1 MTRDSE
7 LLRSYAEKG
16 SEEAFAELVR
26 RYLNLVYSA
35 ALRQVNGDTHLAQD
49 VTQTVFADLAR
60 KAAALSQRQVLAGWL
75 FTSTHFA
82 AAKVVRT
89 ERRRQTHEQEA
100 HAMEE
105 LLRSPASGSDWE
117 TLRPVLDKVMHE
129 LKESDRNAILM
140 RYFENRQ
147 LADIGERLG
156 LSEDAAR
163 KKVDRALEKLRT
175 FLSKRGVT
183 TAAALAS
190 VLSTN
195 AVQIAP
201 MGLAATITSAS
212 LISAGAGTGTIT
224 LLKVM
229 SMTKLQ
235 ALTIGAIVVTGLV
248 TPWVLQHQS
257 QVKLR
262 QENDSLR
269 QQTAQLRSD
278 NDSLSNRLAQAASTL
293 ALGLLESRVPATR
306 STAAAPPEDLSATN
320 LYARFKDKQPK
331 LTAEQIEPYLKAN
344 GRNAASLLAA
354 YRTTGNPALLEEAM
368 QKYPNDPQ
376 VDFEAAFRSDTPAGE
391 RHQWLEAFKKAAPE
405 NALPNYL
412 SALDYFKAGQP
423 DQAVQELNAASS
435 KQPFQDY
442 TMDRI
447 QDDYEAYLSASY
459 PVAAAETVSARGLL
473 LPQLAQ
479 VKELGLDMIDLAN
492 SYRSSGDQA
501 SAQAMLQMVANLG
514 QRYGNTVAGETEV
527 SRLVGM
533 FVERSALNAMD
544 PTSPYGSDGQ
554 TVQDRMNQLS
564 QQKDVLNQLNQ
575 QAEPLLPTMS
585 DQGWISYKER
595 WKLFGEEAALR
606 WVVSTY
612 GQR

>member
-1 MTRDSE
+1 MTPDSE

-16 SEEAFAELVR
+16 SEVAFAELVR

-35 ALRQVNGDTHLAQD
+35 ALRQVNGDAHLAQD

-60 KAAALSQRQVLAGWL
+60 KAVALSQRQVLAGWL
-75 FTSTHFA
+75 YTSTHFA
-82 AAKVVRT
+82 AAKAVRT
-89 ERRRQTHEQEA
+89 ERRRQTHEQES

-105 LLRSPASGSDWE
+105 LLRNPGSGFDWE

-129 LKESDRNAILM
+129 LKESDRDAILM

-175 FLSKRGVT
+175 FLFKRGVT

-212 LISAGAGTGTIT
+212 LISAEAGTGTFT

-235 ALTIGAIVVTGLV
+235 ALTIGAIVVTGVV
-248 TPWVLQHQS
+248 TPWALQHQS
-257 QVKLR
+257 KVKLR

-293 ALGLLESRVPATR
+293 ALGLLESRIPATR
-306 STAAAPPEDLSATN
+306 STAAAPPEDLSTTN

-376 VDFEAAFRSDTPAGE
+376 VDFEAAFRSDAPAGD
-391 RHQWLEAFKKAAPE
+391 RHQWLEAFKKSAPE

-459 PVAAAETVSARGLL
+459 PVAAAETVSARGLF

-501 SAQAMLQMVANLG
+501 SAQAILQMAANLG
-514 QRYGNTVAGETEV
+514 QRYGNTIAGETEV

>member
-1 MTRDSE
+1 MTPDSE
-7 LLRSYAEKG
+7 LLRSYAEKR
-16 SEEAFAELVR
+16 SEEAFAGLVKR
-26 RYLNLVYSA
+26 HLHLVYSA
-35 ALRQVNGDTHLAQD
+35 ALRQVNGDAHLAQD
-49 VTQTVFADLAR
+49 VAQMVFADLAH
-60 KAAALSQRQVLAGWL
+60 KAAALSQHRVLAGWL
-75 FTSTHFA
+75 YTSTHFA

-89 ERRRQTHEQEA
+89 ERRRHANEQEA
-100 HAMEE
+100 KAMEE
-105 LLRSPASGSDWE
+105 LLRNPVSDFDWD
-117 TLRPVLDKVMHE
+117 TVRPVLDDAMHE
-129 LKESDRNAILM
+129 LKESDRDAILM
-140 RYFENRQ
+140 RYFENRL

-163 KKVDRALEKLRT
+163 KKVQRALEKLRT
-175 FLSKRGVT
+175 MLNKRGI
-183 TAAALAS
+183 TATATLAS
-190 VLSTN
+190 VLSTH
-195 AVQIAP
+195 AVQLAP
-201 MGLAATITSAS
+201 MGLATTLASAS
-212 LISAGAGTGTIT
+212 LLGAGTQTGAIS
-224 LLKVM
+224 LLKLM
-229 SMTKLQ
+229 TMTKLQ
-235 ALTIGAIVVTGLV
+235 TAAIGAIVVTVLV

-269 QQTAQLRSD
+269 QQTAQLRTD
-278 NDSLSNRLAQAASTL
+278 NESLSNRLAQASSTP
-293 ALGLLESRVPATR
+293 AFGSTAGTTATSPATILP
-306 STAAAPPEDLSATN
+306 AEDLSATN

-331 LTAEQIEPYLKAN
+331 LSAEQIEPYLKAN
-344 GRNAASLLAA
+344 GRNAASVLAA

-376 VDFEAAFRSDTPAGE
+376 VDFEAAFRSDAPAGE
-391 RHQWLEAFKKAAPE
+391 RRQWLEAFEKSAPE

-423 DQAVQELNAASS
+423 DQAVRELNAASA

-447 QDDYEAYLSASY
+447 QDDYEAYLSAGY
-459 PVAAAETVSARGLL
+459 PVAAAETVSSRGLF

-479 VKELGLDMIDLAN
+479 IKELGLDMIDLAN
-492 SYRSSGDQA
+492 SYRNSGDQT
-501 SAQAMLQMVANLG
+501 SAQSVLQMVANLG

-527 SRLVGM
+527 SQLVGM
-533 FVERSALNAMD
+533 FVEHSALNAMD

-554 TVQDRMNQLS
+554 TVQDRKNQLS
-564 QQKDVLNQLNQ
+564 QQKDMLNQLNQ
-575 QAEPLLPTMS
+575 QAESLLPTMS

-606 WVVSTY
+606 WVISTY

>member
-1 MTRDSE
+1 MTPDSE

-16 SEEAFAELVR
+16 SEVAFAELVR

-35 ALRQVNGDTHLAQD
+35 ALRQVNGDAHLAQD

-60 KAAALSQRQVLAGWL
+60 KAVALSQRQVLAGWL
-75 FTSTHFA
+75 YTSTHFA
-82 AAKVVRT
+82 AAKAVRT
-89 ERRRQTHEQEA
+89 ERRRQTHEQES

-105 LLRSPASGSDWE
+105 LLRNPGSGFDWE

-129 LKESDRNAILM
+129 LKESDRDAILM

-175 FLSKRGVT
+175 FLFKRGVT

-212 LISAGAGTGTIT
+212 LISAEAGTGTFT

-235 ALTIGAIVVTGLV
+235 ALTIGAIVVTGVV
-248 TPWVLQHQS
+248 TPWALQHQS
-257 QVKLR
+257 KVKLR

-293 ALGLLESRVPATR
+293 ALGLLESRIPATR
-306 STAAAPPEDLSATN
+306 STAAAPPEDLSTTN

-376 VDFEAAFRSDTPAGE
+376 VDFEAAFRSDAPAGD
-391 RHQWLEAFKKAAPE
+391 RHQWLEAFKKSAPE

-459 PVAAAETVSARGLL
+459 PVAAAETVSARGLF

-501 SAQAMLQMVANLG
+501 SAQAILQMAANLG
-514 QRYGNTVAGETEV
+514 QRYGNTIAGETEV

-564 QQKDVLNQLNQ
+564 QQRDVLNQLNQ

>member
-1 MTRDSE
+1 MTPDSQ
-7 LLRSYAEKG
+7 LLRCYDERR

-26 RYLNLVYSA
+26 RHLNLVYSA
-35 ALRQVNGDTHLAQD
+35 ALRQVNGDSHLAED

-60 KAAALSQRQVLAGWL
+60 KAAVLSQRQSVTGWL
-75 FTSTHFA
+75 YTSTHFA
-82 AAKVVRT
+82 ASKAVRT
-89 ERRRQTHEQEA
+89 ERRRHTHEQEA
-100 HAMEE
+100 HAMQV
-105 LLRSPASGSDWE
+105 LLSSTASDSDWE
-117 TLRPVLDKVMHE
+117 KLRPVLDKVMHE
-129 LKESDRNAILM
+129 LNESDRGAILM
-140 RYFENRQ
+140 RYFEHQQ
-147 LADIGERLG
+147 LAHIGERLG

-163 KKVDRALEKLRT
+163 KKVERALEKLRRL
-175 FLSKRGVT
+175 LSKRGIRT
-183 TAAALAS
+183 TAALAS
-190 VLSTN
+190 VVSAN

-201 MGLAATITSAS
+201 AGLAAAVVSTSLVS
-212 LISAGAGTGTIT
+212 VGAGTGTVT
-224 LLKVM
+224 LLKLM
-229 SMTKLQ
+229 TMTKLQ
-235 ALTIGAIVVTGLV
+235 AAMIGAIIVAGVT
-248 TPWVLQHQS
+248 TPWVFQHQS
-257 QVKLR
+257 QARLR
-262 QENDSLR
+262 GENELLR

-278 NDSLSNRLAQAASTL
+278 NEILSNRLAQAAITMTPRL
-293 ALGLLESRVPATR
+293 PAPR
-306 STAAAPPEDLSATN
+306 MAASGAAAALPEGLSATN

-331 LTAEQIEPYLKAN
+331 LTAEQVKSYLEAN

-368 QKYPNDPQ
+368 QKYPDDPQ
-376 VDFEAAFRSDTPAGE
+376 VDFEAAFRTDAPAAE
-391 RHQWLEAFKKAAPE
+391 RRQWLEAFKKAAPE
-405 NALPNYL
+405 NSLPNYL

-423 DQAVQELNAASS
+423 DQAMQELNAASA

-442 TMDRI
+442 TMGRI
-447 QDDYEAYLSASY
+447 QDDYEAYMSAGY
-459 PVAAAETVSARGLL
+459 PVAAAETVSSRGLL

-479 VKELGLDMIDLAN
+479 VKDLGLDMIDLAN
-492 SYRSSGDQA
+492 SYRSAGDQA
-501 SAQAMLQMVANLG
+501 SAQAVLQMTANLG

-544 PTSPYGSDGQ
+544 PTSPYGSNGQ

-564 QQKDVLNQLNQ
+564 QERDMLNQLNQ

>member
-1 MTRDSE
+1 MTSDSE
-7 LLRSYAEKG
+7 LLRSYAEKR
-16 SEEAFAELVR
+16 SEEAFAELVKR
-26 RYLNLVYSA
+26 NLNLVYSA
-35 ALRQVNGDTHLAQD
+35 ALRQVNGDAHLAQD
-49 VTQTVFADLAR
+49 VSQLVFADLAR

-75 FTSTHFA
+75 YTSTYFA
-82 AAKVVRT
+82 ATRVVRT
-89 ERRRQTHEQEA
+89 ERRRRTREQEA

-105 LLRSPASGSDWE
+105 LLRSPASDWE
-117 TLRPVLDKVMHE
+117 TLRLVLDKVMHE
-129 LKESDRNAILM
+129 LQESDRDVILM

-156 LSEDAAR
+156 LSEDGAR
-163 KKVDRALEKLRT
+163 KKVDRALAKLRT

-183 TAAALAS
+183 ATATLAT

-195 AVQIAP
+195 AVQVAP
-201 MGLAATITSAS
+201 VGLAAMLTSAS
-212 LISAGAGTGTIT
+212 LVSAGVAPATFTF
-224 LLKVM
+224 LKLM
-229 SMTKLQ
+229 TMTKLQ
-235 ALTIGAIVVTGLV
+235 AAAIGAIVVTGLV
-248 TPWVLQHQS
+248 TPWVLQHQA
-257 QVKLR
+257 QARLR
-262 QENDSLR
+262 EENDSLR

-278 NDSLSNRLAQAASTL
+278 NESLSNRLSQATSTLTSGLPAPRIAAS
-293 ALGLLESRVPATR
+293 GS
-306 STAAAPPEDLSATN
+306 AASAPPEDLSATN
-320 LYARFKDKQPK
+320 LYARYKDKQPK
-331 LTAEQIEPYLKAN
+331 LTAEQVEPYLKAN

-368 QKYPNDPQ
+368 QNYPNDPQ
-376 VDFEAAFRSDTPAGE
+376 VAFEAAFRSDAPPGE
-391 RHQWLEAFKKAAPE
+391 RRQWLEAFKKSVPE

-423 DQAVQELNAASS
+423 DQAVQELNAASA
-435 KQPFQDY
+435 KQPFRDY

-447 QDDYEAYLSASY
+447 QDDYEAYLSAGY
-459 PVAAAETVSARGLL
+459 PVAAAETISSRGLL

-479 VKELGLDMIDLAN
+479 VKELGLDMVDLAN
-492 SYRSSGDQA
+492 SYRTSGDQA
-501 SAQAMLQMVANLG
+501 SAQAILQMAATLG

-575 QAEPLLPTMS
+575 QAGPLLPTMS

-612 GQR
+612 GHQ

>member
-1 MTRDSE
+1 
-7 LLRSYAEKG
+7 
-16 SEEAFAELVR
+16 
-26 RYLNLVYSA
+26 
-35 ALRQVNGDTHLAQD
+35 
-49 VTQTVFADLAR
+49 
-60 KAAALSQRQVLAGWL
+60 
-75 FTSTHFA
+75 
-82 AAKVVRT
+82 
-89 ERRRQTHEQEA
+89 
-100 HAMEE
+100 MEE
-105 LLRSPASGSDWE
+105 LLRNPGSGFDWE

-129 LKESDRNAILM
+129 LKESDRDALLM

-175 FLSKRGVT
+175 FLFKRGVT

-212 LISAGAGTGTIT
+212 LISAEAGTGTFT

-235 ALTIGAIVVTGLV
+235 ALTIGAIVVTGVV
-248 TPWVLQHQS
+248 TPWALQHQS
-257 QVKLR
+257 KVKLR

-293 ALGLLESRVPATR
+293 ALGLLESRIPATR
-306 STAAAPPEDLSATN
+306 STAAAPPEDLSTTN

-376 VDFEAAFRSDTPAGE
+376 VDFEAAFRSDAPAGD
-391 RHQWLEAFKKAAPE
+391 RHQWLEAFKKSAPE

-459 PVAAAETVSARGLL
+459 PVAAAETVSARGLF

-501 SAQAMLQMVANLG
+501 SAQAMLQMAANLG
-514 QRYGNTVAGETEV
+514 QRYGNTIAGETEV

-533 FVERSALNAMD
+533 LVERSALNAMD

-564 QQKDVLNQLNQ
+564 QQRDVLNQLNQ

>member
-1 MTRDSE
+1 MTPDAE
-7 LLRSYAEKG
+7 LLRCYAEKG
-16 SEEAFAELVR
+16 SEEAFAELVK

-35 ALRQVNGDTHLAQD
+35 ALRQVNGDTHVAQD

-60 KAAALSQRQVLAGWL
+60 KATALSQRQVLAGWL
-75 FTSTHFA
+75 YTSTHFA

-105 LLRSPASGSDWE
+105 LLRSPSSGSNWE

-147 LADIGERLG
+147 LADIGERFG

-183 TAAALAS
+183 TAAVLAS

-224 LLKVM
+224 LLKVI

-235 ALTIGAIVVTGLV
+235 AITIGAIVITGVV
-248 TPWVLQHQS
+248 TPWVFQHQS

-269 QQTAQLRSD
+269 QEAAQLRSD
-278 NDSLSNRLAQAASTL
+278 NDTLSNRLAQAASTL
-293 ALGLLESRVPATR
+293 ALGLLESRIPTTR
-306 STAAAPPEDLSATN
+306 STSAAPSEDLSATN

-344 GRNAASLLAA
+344 GRNAASLLAG

-376 VDFEAAFRSDTPAGE
+376 VDFEAAFRSDAPAGE
-391 RHQWLEAFKKAAPE
+391 RHQWLEAFKKSAPE

-442 TMDRI
+442 SMDRI

-479 VKELGLDMIDLAN
+479 VKELGLNMIDLAN

-501 SAQAMLQMVANLG
+501 SAQAMLQMAANLG
-514 QRYGNTVAGETEV
+514 QRYGNTIAGETEV

-564 QQKDVLNQLNQ
+564 QQRDVLNQLNQ
-575 QAEPLLPTMS
+575 QAGPLLPTMS

>member
-1 MTRDSE
+1 MGLNGEFEVGGIACKPFLDLEVAATFLSDFSLGGCYRSRMTPDAE

-35 ALRQVNGDTHLAQD
+35 ALRQVNRDAHLAQD
-49 VTQTVFADLAR
+49 VTQMVFADLAR
-60 KAAALSQRQVLAGWL
+60 KASVVSQRQVLAGWL
-75 FTSTHFA
+75 YTSTYFA
-82 AAKVVRT
+82 AATAVRT
-89 ERRRQTHEQEA
+89 ERRRHTREQEA

-105 LLRSPASGSDWE
+105 LLRSAASDSDWE
-117 TLRPVLDKVMHE
+117 ILRPVLDKVMHE
-129 LKESDRNAILM
+129 LKESDRDAILM

-147 LADIGERLG
+147 LADVGERLG

-212 LISAGAGTGTIT
+212 LISAGAGTGTFT
-224 LLKVM
+224 LLKVI

-235 ALTIGAIVVTGLV
+235 ALTIGAIVVTGVV
-248 TPWVLQHQS
+248 TPWALQHQS

-278 NDSLSNRLAQAASTL
+278 NDSLSNRLAQAAGTL
-293 ALGLLESRVPATR
+293 ALGLLESRIPATR
-306 STAAAPPEDLSATN
+306 SEDLSATN

-368 QKYPNDPQ
+368 QTYPNDPQ
-376 VDFEAAFRSDTPAGE
+376 VDFEAAFRSDAPAGE
-391 RHQWLEAFKKAAPE
+391 RHQWLEAFKKSAPE

-423 DQAVQELNAASS
+423 DQAVQELNAASA
-435 KQPFQDY
+435 KQPFADY

-492 SYRSSGDQA
+492 SCRNSGDQA
-501 SAQAMLQMVANLG
+501 SAQAVLQMAANLG

-544 PTSPYGSDGQ
+544 PTSPYQ
-554 TVQDRMNQLS
+554 PVEL
-564 QQKDVLNQLNQ
+564 
-575 QAEPLLPTMS
+575 
-585 DQGWISYKER
+585 I
-595 WKLFGEEAALR
+595 LR
-606 WVVSTY
+606 KFE
-612 GQR
+612 